1 MWLTMNKERLYDI
14 IKNIKET
21 ISLLDKA
28 FEKLEIIDDE
38 DLKELI
44 KSSVKQSFLEYF
56 ILIENF
62 TSLCLKELKLY
73 KISDDMEK
81 ALKKLYENNVID
93 EQIFIFLNQYR
104 RYRNRIAHVYKQP
117 SIEEII
123 QFIKKNRENI
133 NQVISIMNDIYK
145 K

>member
-1 MWLTMNKERLYDI
+1 MNKGRLYDI
-14 IKNIKET
+14 IKNLKET
-21 ISLLDKA
+21 LALLDKA
-28 FEKLEIIDDE
+28 LIKLEIIDDD

-62 TSLCLKELKLY
+62 TSLCLKELRLY

-81 ALKKLYENNVID
+81 SLNKLCDNNIINK
-93 EQIFIFLNQYR
+93 EIHNFLNQYR

-117 SIEEII
+117 SVEEII
-123 QFIKKNRENI
+123 EFVRSNKSNI
-133 NQVISIMNDIYK
+133 NEVISIMEKIYK
-145 K
+145 NESM

>member
-1 MWLTMNKERLYDI
+1 MNKERLYDI

-123 QFIKKNRENI
+123 QFVKKNRENI

>member
-123 QFIKKNRENI
+123 QFVKKNRENI

>member
-1 MWLTMNKERLYDI
+1 MNKERLYDI

-28 FEKLEIIDDE
+28 FEKLEIVDDE

-81 ALKKLYENNVID
+81 A
-93 EQIFIFLNQYR
+93 
-104 RYRNRIAHVYKQP
+104 
-117 SIEEII
+117 
-123 QFIKKNRENI
+123 
-133 NQVISIMNDIYK
+133 
-145 K
+145 

>member
-1 MWLTMNKERLYDI
+1 MNKERLYDI

-44 KSSVKQSFLEYF
+44 KSSIKQSFLEYF

-123 QFIKKNRENI
+123 QFVKKNRENI